1 MSISPY
7 RAGSDPV
14 PQSPVDEPV
23 IEADPGSEAS
33 LFDQLSWTA
42 RREEEEIASA
52 GGRMVLGWA
61 LAVLA
66 LLWTGYS
73 AWSAGRVLANQPLS
87 SPAVAQWIAILTGPL
102 ALMGLTWL
110 MFGRTRRKEA
120 ERFTRSVV
128 AMRTEASALQ
138 DILAAL
144 SRQIEHNHAAL
155 GLMAGDLMGL
165 GDQAASRLGAV
176 TAELNAGSRTL
187 ADHGAALDRAAEN
200 ARTDIGVLLADL
212 PQAEESARRMA
223 EALRGAG
230 VTATAQAAGF
240 EQQVDRLAAQAQQA
254 DVIVH
259 DASQRLLGQLTRIE
273 SAGSAASERLVAAG
287 SETGAMVDAL
297 LARAAEA
304 LMEVRG
310 GIDTQ
315 AAAVSA
321 LVAQSQAGIGRAGM
335 DASAMLGERL
345 TSAGS
350 ALDSL
355 SARVAEQ
362 DRASQ
367 RMIADLDA
375 GLSALDERFFDLA
388 RAGDERAGHVQVA
401 LGRLRTE
408 LDTLATS
415 TAAQDGTIEG
425 LAQRTATLREGVDRL
440 GFALQ
445 GEMASALMS
454 AEQGA
459 ARLLASA
466 ESANPLVAAMRD
478 VAGEAA
484 DRIEAGASTVAT
496 QQERLATL
504 MTSVDLGVS
513 QAEQRLAEL
522 SAAIVAAG
530 EEASRLSGE
539 TSPALVAALM
549 QVREAATH
557 AAERA
562 REAIAKIIP
571 ESANRLGAATR
582 TALEAAV
589 REGVESK
596 LVELDAMATRAV
608 KTAREASDGLTS
620 QMLSIGQSASALEA
634 HIERSREAQRKDM
647 GEDFARRVSL
657 LMDSMNSASIDVQKI
672 LSDEVD
678 DKAWTSYLKGNR
690 GVFTRR
696 AVRLIGGTETR
707 AITAQYEADPEFQ
720 LSVNRYINDFESML
734 RRVLAERDG
743 GMIAVTLMSSDMG
756 KLYAALG
763 QAVDKRR

>member
-23 IEADPGSEAS
+23 IEADPGSEES

-155 GLMAGDLMGL
+155 GLMAGDLMGF

-230 VTATAQAAGF
+230 VTATEQAAGF

-259 DASQRLLGQLTRIE
+259 DASQRLLGHLTQIE

-335 DASAMLGERL
+335 DASAVLGERL

-478 VAGEAA
+478 IAGEAA

-582 TALEAAV
+582 TSLEAAV